1 MSWNLTSAVL
11 LLDFFNRDSCQFFFV
26 GIALEKEK
34 HSIEIAEIE
43 KKIELEDFEE
53 ERRSIISFFWIS

>member
-1 MSWNLTSAVL
+1 MFWNLTSAVIPH
-11 LLDFFNRDSCQFFFV
+11 DFFNRDSYNFFV

-43 KKIELEDFEE
+43 KKIEREDFEE
-53 ERRSIISFFWIS
+53 ERRSNISFFWMI